1 MKTYRSKIWQKKR
14 KKKKRERER
23 ERKYCFFINLSVLS
37 SPGVDLSNM
46 DIKLEKKVKIKD

>member
-1 MKTYRSKIWQKKR
+1 MAEEKKEKEKR
-14 KKKKRERER
+14 ERERERER

>member
-1 MKTYRSKIWQKKR
+1 MAEEKKE
-14 KKKKRERER
+14 KEKRERER